1 VKRREF
7 ITLLGGATAWPL
19 AARAQ
24 QPKVW
29 HVGFLA
35 PVPPTSAMLS
45 AIRDGLRERGY
56 VEGQNLSIDVRW
68 SEGSFEQNPGLAAD
82 LIRSNVDVIVAWSSP
97 AVFAAHWRCVGARG
111 ARAAEYDAC
120 DRIFDFYDMEPIK
133 GARLKEGVMYY
144 FATTIIAGI
153 IAAVLVSGA
162 ALAPTPAEAAKLS
175 NAERAALQRA
185 TVACKAEA
193 KARKFSWHWL
203 KRRKYVQNCI
213 IRTVKGG
220 ISINI
225 WQVHNKWQAAVRH
238 GSSGANPVHVYPLEG
253 DHLGPRLRR
262 SAAAH

>member
-1 VKRREF
+1 
-7 ITLLGGATAWPL
+7 
-19 AARAQ
+19 
-24 QPKVW
+24 
-29 HVGFLA
+29 
-35 PVPPTSAMLS
+35 
-45 AIRDGLRERGY
+45 
-56 VEGQNLSIDVRW
+56 
-68 SEGSFEQNPGLAAD
+68 
-82 LIRSNVDVIVAWSSP
+82 
-97 AVFAAHWRCVGARG
+97 
-111 ARAAEYDAC
+111 
-120 DRIFDFYDMEPIK
+120 
-133 GARLKEGVMYY
+133 MYY
-144 FATTIIAGI
+144 FATTLIAGI

-238 GSSGANPVHVYPLEG
+238 GSSGANPVHVYPLEQVVIFNAG
-253 DHLGPRLRR
+253 SEAEIDTTFAKIVEARPGALLLGADPFFNSRRDRLWPRATPFLQSTNGVNSRR
-262 SAAAH
+262 LAA